1 MKEREI
7 EIKTMRDILNVRKRV
22 LGEQAASL
30 NARIN
35 VARVKVENQ
44 KNKYEITLIKL
55 GKDENGEPLSVS
67 NMKIRE
73 AQEKFEIQEVFY
85 LFFFLK
91 SIIILL

>member
-44 KNKYEITLIKL
+44 KNK
-55 GKDENGEPLSVS
+55 
-67 NMKIRE
+67 
-73 AQEKFEIQEVFY
+73 
-85 LFFFLK
+85 
-91 SIIILL
+91 